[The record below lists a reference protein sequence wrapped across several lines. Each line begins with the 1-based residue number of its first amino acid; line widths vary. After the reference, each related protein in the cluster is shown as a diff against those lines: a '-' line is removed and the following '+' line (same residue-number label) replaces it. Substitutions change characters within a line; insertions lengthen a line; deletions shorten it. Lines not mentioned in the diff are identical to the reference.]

1 MTANTSANTTA
12 VYLTIGREVHTAI
25 KKERPM
31 TIHSISKTILL
42 RAGIAFAMWAG
53 ATALFQGRVNGFEQ
67 EPTAAA
73 TEVAPTFLGLH
84 SGVYQQNLLIQVIE
98 DPI

>member
-1 MTANTSANTTA
+1 VTANTSANTTA
-12 VYLTIGREVHTAI
+12 VYLTIGREVPHSNQ
-25 KKERPM
+25 ERTSDDDPF
-31 TIHSISKTILL
+31 SKTILL

-73 TEVAPTFLGLH
+73 TEVAPTFPGLH
-84 SGVYQQNLLIQVIE
+84 SGVYQQNHFSFK
-98 DPI
+98 

>member
-12 VYLTIGREVHTAI
+12 VYLMIRREVHTAI

-53 ATALFQGRVNGFEQ
+53 ATALWQERVNGFEQ
-67 EPTAAA
+67 APTTAAS
-73 TEVAPTFLGLH
+73 EVAPLFPGFTPGCISKTCSFK
-84 SGVYQQNLLIQVIE
+84 
-98 DPI
+98 

>member
-1 MTANTSANTTA
+1 MTANTSASTTA
-12 VYLTIGREVHTAI
+12 VYFMISREVHAAI
-25 KKERPM
+25 KEERPM
-31 TIHSISKTILL
+31 AIHSISKTILL

-53 ATALFQGRVNGFEQ
+53 ATALLQGRVNGFEQ

-73 TEVAPTFLGLH
+73 SEVAPAFPGLH
-84 SGVYQQNLLIQVIE
+84 SGVYQRNLLIQVIE

>member
-1 MTANTSANTTA
+1 VGWGHGFVA
-12 VYLTIGREVHTAI
+12 E
-25 KKERPM
+25 
-31 TIHSISKTILL
+31 
-42 RAGIAFAMWAG
+42 AG
-53 ATALFQGRVNGFEQ
+53 QRFEQ

-73 TEVAPTFLGLH
+73 TEVAPTFPGLH

>member
-1 MTANTSANTTA
+1 VTANTSAGTIA
-12 VYLTIGREVHTAI
+12 VYLMINGEVHTPI
-25 KKERPM
+25 KEERPM

-53 ATALFQGRVNGFEQ
+53 ATALLQGRVNGFEQ
-67 EPTAAA
+67 EPTAAVS
-73 TEVAPTFLGLH
+73 EVAPAFPGLH
-84 SGVYQQNLLIQVIE
+84 SGVYQRNLLIQVIE

>member
-1 MTANTSANTTA
+1 
-12 VYLTIGREVHTAI
+12 VIGCGICTAI
-25 KKERPM
+25 KGRRSDA
-31 TIHSISKTILL
+31 IHSISKTVLV

-53 ATALFQGRVNGFEQ
+53 ATALWQERVNGFEQ
-67 EPTAAA
+67 APTTAAS
-73 TEVAPTFLGLH
+73 EVAPAFPGLH

>member
-1 MTANTSANTTA
+1 VTANTSANTTA
-12 VYLTIGREVHTAI
+12 VYLTIGREVPHSNQ
-25 KKERPM
+25 ERTSDDDPF
-31 TIHSISKTILL
+31 HLEDDPAQS
-42 RAGIAFAMWAG
+42 RHRFRHVGW

-73 TEVAPTFLGLH
+73 TEVAPTFPGLH